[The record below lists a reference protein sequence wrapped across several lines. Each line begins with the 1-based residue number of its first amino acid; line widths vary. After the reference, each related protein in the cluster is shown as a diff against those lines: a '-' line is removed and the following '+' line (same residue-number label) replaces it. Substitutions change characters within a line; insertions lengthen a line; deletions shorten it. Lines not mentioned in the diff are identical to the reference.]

1 MKTPRLGSAGDD
13 VASLQRALN
22 LKPDGVF
29 GPLTEAGVRDF
40 QRRAGLAVDGVAGP
54 QTLAKLI
61 GTSRALSAGDITEAA
76 DKLGIDEASMR
87 TVLAVESAGA
97 GYVLTGAHLMG
108 GEIMRR
114 RLDGFPTKRLEWDD
128 RKAALAVLQSM
139 RGRDDLADAAR
150 ACFSALLASMDEIH
164 ARETP

>member
-1 MKTPRLGSAGDD
+1 MDAM
-13 VASLQRALN
+13 
-22 LKPDGVF
+22 
-29 GPLTEAGVRDF
+29 DF
-40 QRRAGLAVDGVAGP
+40 EIP
-54 QTLAKLI
+54 H
-61 GTSRALSAGDITEAA
+61 TEAA
-76 DKLGIDEASMR
+76 ARYVETLTDERAI
-87 TVLAVESAGA
+87 AGA

-114 RLDGFPTKRLEWDD
+114 RLDGFPTQHLEWDD